1 MENQNVEFYEEG
13 SIVEFTD
20 EQGSIMK
27 FEELAGVELDGKFYE
42 LLTPAEKYEGIDM
55 DEVIIC
61 EYVGDEESGDLIV
74 VTDEAVADRVFT
86 EYVKAAECGC
96 DCGCEDCADDC
107 CSDEGCG
114 CHHHHDDDDGEN

>member
-1 MENQNVEFYEEG
+1 MENQNENVEFYEEG
-13 SIVEFTD
+13 SIVEFID
-20 EQGSIMK
+20 EQGNVMK

-42 LLTPAEKYEGIDM
+42 LLAPAEKYEGIDM

-74 VTDEAVADRVFT
+74 VTDEEVADKVFT
-86 EYVKAAECGC
+86 EYVRVAEVEC
-96 DCGCEDCADDC
+96 DCDECEDDC

-114 CHHHHDDDDGEN
+114 CHHHHE